1 MKKKLVCMIT
11 GCLLVMGMFVGCSGY
26 SDENKVSD
34 IESDE
39 LQPIFVE
46 IENIERDTR
55 WIVVYDQDTKV
66 MYVVS
71 LRSGYFTLLVDENGK
86 PKLYKGE

>member
-11 GCLLVMGMFVGCSGY
+11 GCLLVMGIFVGCSGY

-34 IESDE
+34 E
-39 LQPIFVE
+39 LQPTFVE
-46 IENIERDTR
+46 IERDTR

-71 LRSGYFTLLVDENGK
+71 LGSGYFTLLVDENGK
-86 PKLYKGE
+86 PKLYQGE